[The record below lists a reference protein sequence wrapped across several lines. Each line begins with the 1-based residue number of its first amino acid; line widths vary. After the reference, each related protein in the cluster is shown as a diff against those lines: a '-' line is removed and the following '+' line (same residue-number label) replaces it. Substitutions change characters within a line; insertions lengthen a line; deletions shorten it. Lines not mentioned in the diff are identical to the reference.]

1 MPLVAYHLLMV
12 YLFSEVSQAFELAK
26 QNEGCIFVK
35 QEDMDIDKIMESKY
49 FRSLLP
55 KSEAKSTKT
64 KV

>member
-1 MPLVAYHLLMV
+1 MV
-12 YLFSEVSQAFELAK
+12 YLPSEVSQAFELAK
-26 QNEGCIFVK
+26 QDEGCIFVK
-35 QEDMDIDKIMESKY
+35 QEDIDIDKIMESKY